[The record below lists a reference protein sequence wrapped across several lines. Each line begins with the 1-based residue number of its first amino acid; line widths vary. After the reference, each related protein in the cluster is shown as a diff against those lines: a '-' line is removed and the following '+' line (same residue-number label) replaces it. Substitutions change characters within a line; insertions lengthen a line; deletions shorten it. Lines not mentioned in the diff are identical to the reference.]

1 MSEAWQDNPR
11 SIFQTL
17 PMKPN
22 IETFSHPRE
31 LNLLL
36 YVSSAINLMGKD
48 HLVDILRTS
57 RRNNR
62 KRGITGMLL
71 YVEGNFMQVL
81 EGPKAEVLALK
92 KTIGNDARHHGM
104 TEILNLPAEERLFDN
119 WSMGF
124 RRLDRESLEETGV
137 TRFLQG
143 NQPAQAQDPSALR
156 ILKTFRESMR

>member
-1 MSEAWQDNPR
+1 MKEARQDNPR

-17 PMKPN
+17 SMKSN
-22 IETFSHPRE
+22 IETPSQPCE
-31 LNLLL
+31 LTLLL
-36 YVSSAINLMGKD
+36 YVSSANNLMGED

-81 EGPKAEVLALK
+81 EGPKAEVSALK
-92 KTIGNDARHHGM
+92 KTIGNDTRHHGM
-104 TEILNLPAEERLFDN
+104 TEILNLPAEKRLFDN

-124 RRLDRESLEETGV
+124 RRLDRENLEETGV

-143 NQPAQAQDPSALR
+143 NQPVHAQDPTALR